1 MLKLIIA
8 DDERIIRETIST
20 IVDWAKYDIEVIG
33 LCKNGI
39 ETYDMIIDES
49 PDIVLT
55 DIKMPGMDG
64 IELIKKISQTDLN
77 VQFIIL
83 SGYGEFEYAK
93 EAMKNGVRH
102 YLLKPCNENQII
114 ECIEQ
119 CKQNCYQQKLNRQL
133 AEDHFTALNSMSHNA
148 IFGIINECVC
158 QNRSFEEI
166 RNSYES
172 YIDFSFTAYQLYYIY
187 YLQFQHLDS
196 FLQELKNLCEKYYP
210 GVTIHGI
217 YVNNTL
223 LLFFKNFSSSYPALD
238 EFIQKASWPDST
250 IKLEMESELFSNLND
265 LLSVLLKKICR
276 YDTIYYINNFHLFY
290 TCNYNTRIQE
300 LDKLYQFI
308 SEKKENTEE
317 ILSEFLNNIHDL
329 NFLKQIASTLLL
341 RLALRNTQM
350 SSIELSEWIMQI
362 EQINQIDELKDTVK
376 KKILEISHSS
386 SDQPDVSIMTRQI
399 FDYVSKNLQNQNL
412 TLKYIAEHHLY
423 MNVDYV
429 SKKFLKDTG
438 VKFSAYLTDV
448 RIRRAKELLNAENP
462 DKIQNIAEEVGLGNN
477 PQYFTQLF
485 KRKTGITPS
494 TYIEQLHKTK

>member
-20 IVDWAKYDIEVIG
+20 IIDWEKYDIEVIG

-39 ETYDMIIDES
+39 ETYDMILDES

-93 EAMKNGVRH
+93 EAMRNGVRH

-119 CKQNCYQQKLNRQL
+119 CKKNCYQQKLNRQL

-158 QNRSFEEI
+158 QKRTFEEI
-166 RNSYES
+166 RSSYES
-172 YIDFSFTAYQLYYIY
+172 YIDFSFTAYRLYYIY
-187 YLQFQHLDS
+187 FLQFRYLEA
-196 FLQELKNLCEKYYP
+196 FLQDLMDLCTRYYQ

-223 LLFFKNFSSSYPALD
+223 LLFFKNFSASYPALD
-238 EFIQKASWPDST
+238 DFIQKKSRPDSKV
-250 IKLEMESELFSNLND
+250 KLETESELFSSLEGLLN
-265 LLSVLLKKICR
+265 VLLKKICR
-276 YDTIYYINNFHLFY
+276 YDMIYYINNFHLIY
-290 TCNYNTRIQE
+290 TCNYNTSLQE
-300 LDKLYQFI
+300 LDKLYTLI
-308 SEKKENTEE
+308 VEKKEKFTEM
-317 ILSEFLNNIHDL
+317 LSEFLDNIHDL

-341 RLALRNTQM
+341 RLALRSTQM
-350 SSIELSEWIMQI
+350 SSIQLSEWIMQI
-362 EQINQIDELKDTVK
+362 EQSNEIEDLKKTVME
-376 KKILEISHSS
+376 KILEISCPSPE
-386 SDQPDVSIMTRQI
+386 QPTVSVMTRQI
-399 FDYVSKNLQNQNL
+399 FDYVSQNLQNPNL

-448 RIRRAKELLNAENP
+448 RIRRAKELLNKEEP

-494 TYIEQLHKTK
+494 TYIEQLHKKI